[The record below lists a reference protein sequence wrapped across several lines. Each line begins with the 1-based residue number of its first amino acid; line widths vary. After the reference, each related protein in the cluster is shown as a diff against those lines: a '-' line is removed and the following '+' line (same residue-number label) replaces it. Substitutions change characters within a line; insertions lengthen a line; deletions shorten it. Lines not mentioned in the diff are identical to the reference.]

1 MFLIRLFLW
10 TLVAVM
16 TLQGF
21 LHADEYGS
29 AASLIGGMSLTM
41 SIWGEAAHSFFASAP
56 KFVPLPRAFVVAALH
71 ETARHPGLH
80 IVPSLQRKIKEHQRV
95 WDRFREREME
105 WMLEHA
111 DLVGGLLSD
120 PDATLLWSGLAPQVQ
135 GLEAQLVTAQKA
147 VCSVSTFHQV
157 TCQAAAD
164 LVTRLEAELLA
175 VKAAEKE
182 WNQVLQLSRW
192 ASASGIYAATTT
204 TGGTSVKTSV
214 GEATTTG
221 GNSTFAGFAQEIARL
236 HDVTE
241 PDDARLWALVESS
254 NSIAWNLTVGIHHIV
269 PIPQNYWFRRLLES
283 LLVAEAWNGCL
294 EHVRARESR
303 VRRLMVAAGIQELFN
318 VHERILNASL
328 VVVTAAADV
337 RLVQDW
343 FGEASGYA
351 WWLPEDLP
359 ALIRRCISQEAGDC
373 VRIGP
378 TEIVALSSQIAEK
391 SKIVE
396 DWVRRVFIG
405 MWNAMPCI
413 GVLFAVELVML
424 CMSIRLGS
432 SYVAPPIAA
441 PPIRNRRRDLL
452 IKND

>member
-41 SIWGEAAHSFFASAP
+41 SIWGEAARSFFASVP

-80 IVPSLQRKIKEHQRV
+80 IVPSLQRKIKEHQRT

-120 PDATLLWSGLAPQVQ
+120 PDATLLWSHWTPQV
-135 GLEAQLVTAQKA
+135 GALEAELATAQKA
-147 VCSVSTFHQV
+147 ICSVSTFHQV

-164 LVTRLEAELLA
+164 LVARLEAELVA
-175 VKAAEKE
+175 AKAAQTE

-192 ASASGIYAATTT
+192 ASASGIYTVAVA
-204 TGGTSVKTSV
+204 
-214 GEATTTG
+214 G
-221 GNSTFAGFAQEIARL
+221 GNSTHTFSQFAQEIARL

-254 NSIAWNLTVGIHHIV
+254 NSIAWNLTVGFQNKV
-269 PIPQNYWFRRLLES
+269 PIPQNYWFRRLIES

-359 ALIRRCISQEAGDC
+359 ALVRRCISQEAGDC

-424 CMSIRLGS
+424 CMSMRYS
-432 SYVAPPIAA
+432 SYVVPPVAPPVA
-441 PPIRNRRRDLL
+441 IRNRRRDLL
-452 IKND
+452 KND

>member
-1 MFLIRLFLW
+1 
-10 TLVAVM
+10 
-16 TLQGF
+16 
-21 LHADEYGS
+21 
-29 AASLIGGMSLTM
+29 
-41 SIWGEAAHSFFASAP
+41 
-56 KFVPLPRAFVVAALH
+56 
-71 ETARHPGLH
+71 
-80 IVPSLQRKIKEHQRV
+80 
-95 WDRFREREME
+95 
-105 WMLEHA
+105 
-111 DLVGGLLSD
+111 
-120 PDATLLWSGLAPQVQ
+120 
-135 GLEAQLVTAQKA
+135 

-164 LVTRLEAELLA
+164 LVARIEAELVA
-175 VKAAEKE
+175 AKAAQTE

-192 ASASGIYAATTT
+192 ASASGIYTVAVA
-204 TGGTSVKTSV
+204 
-214 GEATTTG
+214 G
-221 GNSTFAGFAQEIARL
+221 GNSTHTFSQFAQEIARL

-254 NSIAWNLTVGIHHIV
+254 NSIAWNLTVGFQNKV
-269 PIPQNYWFRRLLES
+269 PIPQNYWFRRLIES

-359 ALIRRCISQEAGDC
+359 ALVRRCISQEAGDC

-424 CMSIRLGS
+424 CMSMRYS
-432 SYVAPPIAA
+432 SYVVPPVAPPVA
-441 PPIRNRRRDLL
+441 IRNRRRDLL
-452 IKND
+452 KND